1 MIMQLD
7 QTQLGMPSRDY
18 YLKGRKDRTLQ
29 TYQDFAIS
37 VAITLG
43 ADETRA
49 RKEIVEMV
57 DFEITLANVSIYDI
71 FIAFCLLENQSL

>member
-18 YLKGRKDRTLQ
+18 YLKGRTDRTLQ

-37 VAITLG
+37 VAIALG

-57 DFEITLANVSIYDI
+57 DFEITLANVSKLVYMIY
-71 FIAFCLLENQSL
+71 L